1 MRKSPLTIKT
11 CLHFYCFRKSFI
23 LGCVIAVDVVSLY
36 VTSEPSL
43 GLEMNTVYLFIYF
56 CRIRKFCLK
65 LSSVKNTFFQH
76 AVHIIVVIA
85 CFGKL

>member
-23 LGCVIAVDVVSLY
+23 LGLIIAVDVVSLY
-36 VTSEPSL
+36 VTSKPSL
-43 GLEMNTVYLFIYF
+43 GPEMNTVYLFIF
-56 CRIRKFCLK
+56 AERKFCLK
-65 LSSVKNTFFQH
+65 SSSMKNTFFQH